1 MPKTKVA
8 NPRDKRE
15 LHISRGVEEV
25 DADHEEWLLYQQQ
38 QQPHTQ
44 SGRVPMLSG
53 LNRERE
59 MSAMVSALTHVVS
72 GEVPFGFVDES
83 DLTQSLAS
91 GSGSGSGS
99 GSSIGVGHKRGRQE
113 EAPSTRL
120 SRAFDDFTLEGSSSS
135 IRGKFPLL
143 LLLLLLLL
151 FFFFFFFF
159 FFEVLIF
166 KEFFFFFSF
175 PSPS

>member
-91 GSGSGSGS
+91 GSGWFWFRFLYWSWTQ
-99 GSSIGVGHKRGRQE
+99 KRT
-113 EAPSTRL
+113 TR
-120 SRAFDDFTLEGSSSS
+120 RGTIYKAF
-135 IRGKFPLL
+135 
-143 LLLLLLLL
+143 
-151 FFFFFFFF
+151 
-159 FFEVLIF
+159 
-166 KEFFFFFSF
+166 
-175 PSPS
+175 

>member
-8 NPRDKRE
+8 NQRDKRE
-15 LHISRGVEEV
+15 LHITRGVEEV
-25 DADHEEWLLYQQQ
+25 DADHGEWLLYQQQ
-38 QQPHTQ
+38 QQQPHTQ
-44 SGRVPMLSG
+44 IGRVPILSG

-91 GSGSGSGS
+91 GSGSSCT
-99 GSSIGVGHKRGRQE
+99 SSSYIGVGHKRGRQE

-120 SRAFDDFTLEGSSSS
+120 SRAFDDFTL
-135 IRGKFPLL
+135 
-143 LLLLLLLL
+143 
-151 FFFFFFFF
+151 
-159 FFEVLIF
+159 
-166 KEFFFFFSF
+166 
-175 PSPS
+175 